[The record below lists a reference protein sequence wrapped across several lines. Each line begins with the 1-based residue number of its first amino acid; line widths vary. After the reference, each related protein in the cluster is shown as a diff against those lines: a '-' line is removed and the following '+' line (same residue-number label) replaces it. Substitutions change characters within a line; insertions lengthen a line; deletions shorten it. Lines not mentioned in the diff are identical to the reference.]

1 MPRDWKLRI
10 EDILDAI
17 PRIERFTAAVD
28 ESGFRE
34 NETVFYAV
42 LANLHIIGEAA
53 ARVPEDIQ
61 RKYPEVPWNRARGL
75 RNIIA
80 HEYFAVDAPVI
91 WQAAAENAPGLKPMM
106 EKILAQEP
114 DEGS

>member
-1 MPRDWKLRI
+1 VEPG
-10 EDILDAI
+10 
-17 PRIERFTAAVD
+17 P
-28 ESGFRE
+28 
-34 NETVFYAV
+34 
-42 LANLHIIGEAA
+42 
-53 ARVPEDIQ
+53 
-61 RKYPEVPWNRARGL
+61 GL